1 MQNLHDALV
10 KKEALILELEKEKR
24 EIDIVLRALRKDED
38 ELRER
43 IFNEMQENGV
53 LQEIVGSREYRLQ
66 NKPRA
71 VIVTDESLIPDSFFK
86 FSKTL
91 NKVELNKAVKAG
103 QEIAGVTLD
112 NGGQILIVVGAN
124 EKIASEARKK
134 EHGVSENV

>member
-112 NGGQILIVVGAN
+112 NGGQILVVVGAN